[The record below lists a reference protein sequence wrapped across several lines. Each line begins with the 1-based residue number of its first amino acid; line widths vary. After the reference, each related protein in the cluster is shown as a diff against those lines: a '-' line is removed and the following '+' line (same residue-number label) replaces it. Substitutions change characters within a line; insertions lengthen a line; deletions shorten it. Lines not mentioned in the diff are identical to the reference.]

1 MQKLKLTNDFVFK
14 KLFRQKGNESILK
27 NLLEVVLKIKIDK
40 IEVKA
45 EVELEKN
52 KIEDKTGVLD
62 IVAVADNNTT
72 IDIEMQMQN
81 QYNMRERS
89 LYYWAGLYYTGLQKA
104 EEYSENKKAIT
115 INIVNFDIFKEGPYH
130 EKAEIRRVY
139 KNLKLTDKLEMH
151 FIQLPKFLK
160 EENEKQDPELWNWLT
175 FICNK
180 DEKGVKKAMET
191 NKEIAKANK
200 ELEYLTGDEEV
211 QRVAFLREKY
221 EKDYN
226 TNISGAKKEGEKL
239 AKIEIAKEMLK
250 QGIDVKMIEKIT
262 KLTMEEIEKISE
274 DI

>member
-14 KLFRQKGNESILK
+14 KLFGQKGNESILK

-160 EENEKQDPELWNWLT
+160 EENEKQDPELWKWLT

>member
-1 MQKLKLTNDFVFK
+1 
-14 KLFRQKGNESILK
+14 
-27 NLLEVVLKIKIDK
+27 
-40 IEVKA
+40 
-45 EVELEKN
+45 
-52 KIEDKTGVLD
+52 
-62 IVAVADNNTT
+62 
-72 IDIEMQMQN
+72 MQN

>member
-14 KLFRQKGNESILK
+14 KLFGQKGNESILK

-52 KIEDKTGVLD
+52 KKDDKTGVLD

-81 QYNMRERS
+81 QYNIRERS

-130 EKAEIRRVY
+130 EKAEI
-139 KNLKLTDKLEMH
+139 
-151 FIQLPKFLK
+151 
-160 EENEKQDPELWNWLT
+160 
-175 FICNK
+175 
-180 DEKGVKKAMET
+180 
-191 NKEIAKANK
+191 
-200 ELEYLTGDEEV
+200 
-211 QRVAFLREKY
+211 
-221 EKDYN
+221 
-226 TNISGAKKEGEKL
+226 
-239 AKIEIAKEMLK
+239 
-250 QGIDVKMIEKIT
+250 
-262 KLTMEEIEKISE
+262 
-274 DI
+274 